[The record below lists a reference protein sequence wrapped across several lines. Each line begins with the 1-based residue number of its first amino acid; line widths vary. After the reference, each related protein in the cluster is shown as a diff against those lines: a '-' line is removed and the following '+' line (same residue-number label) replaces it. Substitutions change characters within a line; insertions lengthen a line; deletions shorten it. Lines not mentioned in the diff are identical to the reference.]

1 MKIHHYTNLQTL
13 ALILKYGTLR
23 FNRLDRVDD
32 ITEAKAYG
40 PYDISKYLFVS
51 CWTDSEAESIPQWHM
66 YTNEMTGVRISF
78 PIEIFHYQPLRAP
91 AEWNMTSAGE
101 ILSPIL
107 FERLFTDK
115 YIVLPNIIDKKQFER
130 KVQYIDDI
138 RPIFENAVSVKIEP
152 SGEATATISKVGD
165 FAGYKNKAWEFQSE
179 FRFVMFILPS
189 LPLPP
194 AGFSDP
200 EYIDKIPSH
209 ILNCLV
215 KGIGP
220 EIDYFDIQI
229 NPEVIDNIEITLGP
243 LSTAA
248 DEILVEALLQE
259 YTKNGTVSKSALSGT
274 IRRPMR

>member
-32 ITEAKAYG
+32 ITEAMAYG

-51 CWTDSEAESIPQWHM
+51 CWTDLDAESIPQWHM

-78 PIEIFHYQPLRAP
+78 PKEIFHYQPLRAP
-91 AEWNMTSAGE
+91 VEWNTISSGE
-101 ILSPIL
+101 VLSPIP
-107 FERLFTDK
+107 FEKLFTDK
-115 YIVLPNIIDKKQFER
+115 YIVLPNIINKKQFER

-138 RPIFENAVSVKIEP
+138 LPIFEKAVCVKIEP
-152 SGEATATISKVGD
+152 SGEATATISSVGD
-165 FAGYKNKAWEFQSE
+165 FAGYKNKVWAFQSE
-179 FRFVMFILPS
+179 FRFVLFILPS
-189 LPLPP
+189 LALPP
-194 AGFSDP
+194 TGFSDP

-220 EIDYFDIQI
+220 EIDYFDIKI
-229 NPEVIDNIEITLGP
+229 NPEVINNIEVTLGP
-243 LSTAA
+243 LSTTA
-248 DEILVEALLQE
+248 DELLVEALLQK
-259 YTKNGTVSKSALSGT
+259 YTKSGTVRKSALTGT